1 MASIDNN
8 QNDELKTNQPAEQPE
23 QTHQAAEHYEHSA
36 DHDEDSDHDFHAED
50 YTHLSMEDLAK
61 EAENIVNSANAGAQT
76 KKFGELRDAFNAA
89 WEEELKDK
97 KEAYVA
103 DGGDPENFE
112 YQSPLR
118 SRFNA
123 LVNIFKEKQDSYH
136 KEVEKEHAE
145 NLTHRRSII
154 EKLKNLY
161 TNTEPGTNLFKA
173 IREIKD
179 EWQKSGQ
186 VAKSEFKTLSN
197 DYFHHLNQFY
207 QMLDLNKEYR
217 EQEYAH
223 NLEKRQHI
231 IARAKELKDEPVVQ
245 KALNELQYLHK
256 LWKEEAEPVAEEF
269 RDSTWEEFKEISN
282 IIHQRKTELFAQI
295 EAEQKENLEKKNEII
310 EKLKKLTNPEKE
322 PAHSYWQAAIKKV
335 EELRSEFI
343 ALGSVPKKLSNQN
356 WTDFKETLRG
366 FNTAKNNFYK
376 GLKKNQQENL
386 DRKLQ
391 LIQTAKDNQDSDD
404 WDTAVPLFKKLQ
416 EEWKA
421 IGHVPRSQS
430 NRVWD
435 EFRDACNHFFAK
447 FREKGDG
454 ATDDWR
460 VNYKKKKALLDELKN
475 IEEGEGSAEEINR
488 IKNEWNAIG
497 KVPRDKIGINSEFN
511 KALRSKMKLNRMKDY
526 ELSDGNLSGNQLTDK
541 ARKIKN
547 QITDLEAEVS
557 KLENNLAFFSNSN
570 RENPLLK
577 ATYESLDAKKDELE
591 ALRSKLHQIIAEHDQ
606 PKAETETSGDEN
618 EEEKTGE

>member
-8 QNDELKTNQPAEQPE
+8 QNEELKANQSTEHPQQTGPVAEN
-23 QTHQAAEHYEHSA
+23 HEHTA
-36 DHDEDSDHDFHAED
+36 DHDEETDHDFHAED
-50 YTHLSMEDLAK
+50 YTHLSMEDIAK
-61 EAENIVNSANAGAQT
+61 EAENIVNSANAGAQA

-97 KEAYVA
+97 KEAYIA
-103 DGGDPENFE
+103 DGGDPDNFE

-118 SRFNA
+118 SKFNA

-145 NLTHRRSII
+145 NLVQRRTII
-154 EKLKNLY
+154 DKLKNLY
-161 TNTEPGTNLFKA
+161 TNTEAGTNLFKA
-173 IREIKD
+173 IREIKE
-179 EWQKSGQ
+179 EWQKAGQ

-269 RDSTWEEFKEISN
+269 RDSTWDEFKEISN
-282 IIHQRKTELFAQI
+282 VIHQRKAELFAQI
-295 EAEQKENLEKKNEII
+295 EADQKINLEKKNEII
-310 EKLKKLTNPEKE
+310 EKLKKLSNPEKE
-322 PAHSYWQAAIKKV
+322 PAHSYWQSAIKKV
-335 EELRSEFI
+335 EELRNEFI
-343 ALGSVPKKLSNQN
+343 SLGSVPKKLSNQN
-356 WTDFKETLRG
+356 WTDFKETLRA
-366 FNTAKNNFYK
+366 FNASKNNFYK

-386 DRKLQ
+386 ERKLQ
-391 LIQTAKDNQDSDD
+391 LIQTAKDNQDSED

-421 IGHVPRSQS
+421 VGHVPRSQS

-447 FREKGDG
+447 FREKGDAG
-454 ATDDWR
+454 TDDWR
-460 VNYKKKKALLDELKN
+460 ANYKKKKALLDELKD
-475 IEEGEGSAEEINR
+475 IEEGENSAEAINR

-497 KVPRDKIGINSEFN
+497 KVPRDKISINTEFN
-511 KALRSKMKLNRMKDY
+511 KALRSKMRLNRMKDY
-526 ELSDGNLSGNQLTDK
+526 ELSDGNLSETQLTDK

-547 QITDLEAEVS
+547 QISDMEAEVS
-557 KLENNLAFFSNSN
+557 KLENNLAFFSNPT

-577 ATYESLDAKKDELE
+577 ATYDSLDAKKEELE
-591 ALRSKLHQIIAEHDQ
+591 GLRSKLHQIITEHDQ
-606 PKAETETSGDEN
+606 PKPDTS
-618 EEEKTGE
+618 EEKEENPAED